1 MTTSMLKF
9 IACILMLIDHIG
21 AVIFP
26 KVIILRMIGRLSFP
40 IFAYLIAVGYS
51 KTNSFY
57 RYLYRLLI
65 FAAASQLPFSV
76 AFSEQIKIN
85 SFFDFLSFLT
95 GSPYLH
101 LNIFFTLAIGL
112 IAIRI
117 WDKGES
123 KFFKIIS
130 VLALGLIAE
139 TFNTDYGFYGVAIIL
154 SFYIFRDNKVKIL
167 ISQVIV
173 YLVFNASEILLY
185 VFEIQGK
192 SMNPSWFIQILSI
205 LSLIFIFKYNGKKG
219 KDLKY
224 AFYVFYPMHLLI
236 LGVIKI
242 MLDLNKS
249 L

>member
-21 AVIFP
+21 AVLLP
-26 KVIILRMIGRLSFP
+26 RVIILRMIGRLSFP

-65 FAAASQLPFSV
+65 FAAASQLPFSL
-76 AFSEQIKIN
+76 AFSEQIKIH
-85 SFFDFLSFLT
+85 SFFDFLSFLM
-95 GSPYLH
+95 GSPNLH
-101 LNIFFTLAIGL
+101 LNIFFTLSIGL

-117 WDKGES
+117 WDKWES

-130 VLALGLIAE
+130 ILALVIIAE
-139 TFNTDYGFYGVAIIL
+139 TFNTDYGLYGVAIIL
-154 SFYIFRDNKVKIL
+154 AFYIFRESKVKLL
-167 ISQVIV
+167 ISQIIV
-173 YLVFNASEILLY
+173 YLVFNASGILLY
-185 VFEIQGK
+185 VFETQGN
-192 SMNPSWFIQILSI
+192 SINHSWFIQILSI

-219 KDLKY
+219 KNLKY

-236 LGVIKI
+236 LGIIKVMVDI
-242 MLDLNKS
+242 NKI